1 MSEYIRP
8 ELLSDRHDLSG
19 FDCGSDVLN
28 EWLRRFAGQAMRND
42 MGRVFVV
49 TPKGSNNVVAFYG
62 LTVGAIEQEDAT
74 DALRRRVGNY
84 PIPVVLLTRLGVD
97 EGHAGQGLG
106 RGLMRDAFLRTIDAS
121 TQVGIRAFH
130 VHAKDDQALKFYL
143 ALAEFEPSP
152 TSPLH
157 LMIAMKDV
165 VAALGA

>member
-106 RGLMRDAFLRTIDAS
+106 RGLMRDAFLRAIDAS

-130 VHAKDDQALKFYL
+130 VHAKDEQALKFYL